1 MMVDAY
7 TSKWLAFMCFR
18 QGVPFNAQ
26 AVFTAEDAA
35 AVTPEDIVRFLNM
48 KAYKKEAPGPDDRP
62 THARASTLEFY
73 KKAISAFMPR
83 RMAVWDDVRRE
94 GNPTRSTQVNDLIKA
109 VRKAEEARRG
119 VEVTEPSGGAVMREL
134 VRMNA
139 QLNNMK
145 RRLEEINAGVTSEML
160 HLRSDVNHK
169 LELMHSSLKRIA
181 PRPAMTTRGHVPPIT
196 TRRHVPPITTRGHV
210 PPIPTRGHVP
220 PTASSSSSHL
230 AKLPKCPR
238 DLYTLWQEYVFG
250 RDGVKPAKQFTAC
263 ERGNDKSAYCPLRIA
278 GLEVRHLYET
288 NRARLRVFALL
299 FVLSHALRTRWFR
312 RWLLRL
318 HFRLTAETPQL
329 VYQATPENTRLL
341 MRCPTMTQEKYYP
354 PWRLFNGHL
363 QTLRLAQEEQYQ
375 HPIVHYERQIMDMP
389 DGGIVSLDWA
399 LPPRDDGT
407 IPRVSE
413 LDRSRRTMLLLPGL
427 TGGSGEFYIRCVVHR
442 MLELGWQ
449 CVVLNARG
457 CADTPLK
464 TAHLFCCAYT
474 DDLRFAV
481 SQLHSAYGF
490 SEAFVVVGFS
500 MGSNVLVKYLGEEG
514 ERVRGVVTAGISV
527 GNPFDLVAC
536 ASNLSSTLFYRKTYD
551 AALNRNLQ
559 ELFFRKSNAHQV
571 FRHDDRVDLDSLR
584 QARHLFEFD
593 DRLTRVVFGYD
604 SVHHYY
610 TDASSARRL
619 GDVRVPLLCLNAKD
633 DPISVQTAIP
643 FEAPH
648 ANANVVLC
656 VTNRGGHLAFYEGD
670 RGDDDVQETAKRHA
684 VDDNGVSVWSVRVI
698 SEFAESARAT
708 RRQAA

>member
-1 MMVDAY
+1 MSRV
-7 TSKWLAFMCFR
+7 L
-18 QGVPFNAQ
+18 
-26 AVFTAEDAA
+26 
-35 AVTPEDIVRFLNM
+35 
-48 KAYKKEAPGPDDRP
+48 
-62 THARASTLEFY
+62 
-73 KKAISAFMPR
+73 
-83 RMAVWDDVRRE
+83 
-94 GNPTRSTQVNDLIKA
+94 
-109 VRKAEEARRG
+109 
-119 VEVTEPSGGAVMREL
+119 
-134 VRMNA
+134 
-139 QLNNMK
+139 
-145 RRLEEINAGVTSEML
+145 
-160 HLRSDVNHK
+160 
-169 LELMHSSLKRIA
+169 
-181 PRPAMTTRGHVPPIT
+181 
-196 TRRHVPPITTRGHV
+196 
-210 PPIPTRGHVP
+210 
-220 PTASSSSSHL
+220 
-230 AKLPKCPR
+230 
-238 DLYTLWQEYVFG
+238 
-250 RDGVKPAKQFTAC
+250 
-263 ERGNDKSAYCPLRIA
+263 
-278 GLEVRHLYET
+278 
-288 NRARLRVFALL
+288 RARWL
-299 FVLSHALRTRWFR
+299 R

-329 VYQATPENTRLL
+329 VYQATPTNTRLL
-341 MRCPTMTQEKYYP
+341 ESCPTMTQEKYYP

-413 LDRSRRTMLLLPGL
+413 LDRNRRTMLLLPGL

-442 MLELGWQ
+442 MVELGWQ

-474 DDLRFAV
+474 DDLRFVV
-481 SQLHSAYGF
+481 SRLHSTYGF
-490 SEAFVVVGFS
+490 SEAFVAVGFS

-514 ERVRGVVTAGISV
+514 ERAQGILTAGISV

-571 FRHDDRVDLDSLR
+571 FRHDTRVDLDSLR
-584 QARHLFEFD
+584 NARHLYEFD
-593 DRLTRVVFGYD
+593 DRLTRRVFGYD

-610 TDASSARRL
+610 TDASSARRI

-633 DPISVQTAIP
+633 DPISVKTAIP
-643 FEAPH
+643 FDAPEE
-648 ANANVVLC
+648 NPNVVLC

-670 RGDDDVQETAKRHA
+670 RGDEDARETRKRHA

-698 SEFAESARAT
+698 SEFAESARMT
-708 RRQAA
+708 RRESLA